1 MRLIYRVI
9 LLLFCTLSIG
19 MWAQMPATKSRS
31 QHKTEPVPMPLNRPV
46 NADDHLHMLSEQLNL
61 TKAQQAKIRP
71 ILEKYLRQRQE
82 IELNDKFSPDEKSA
96 RLQASQNSS
105 YSRIRTLLT
114 VPQKKKFNDIMGT
127 DDETPQHPSTAKKK

>member
-1 MRLIYRVI
+1 
-9 LLLFCTLSIG
+9 
-19 MWAQMPATKSRS
+19 
-31 QHKTEPVPMPLNRPV
+31 
-46 NADDHLHMLSEQLNL
+46 MLSEQLNL

-96 RLQASQNSS
+96 RLRASQNSS

-127 DDETPQHPSTAKKK
+127 DDETPQRPSAAKKK